1 MSNSKSSVSKSLKS
15 VSTFLTRA
23 QDNGKKIVLATGVFD
38 LLHDEHKAF
47 FEAAAKQGDMFI
59 VGVESDV
66 RVKELKGPD
75 RPKQAQGVRLAK
87 VLACAPVSAAF
98 ILPEDF
104 STEEHH
110 KELIA
115 LVRPAVLAVSE
126 KTPFIEKKQTILA
139 EFGGVV
145 KVVRKHNPEVST
157 TQKIKEAETTQQ
169 DREVAKPK
177 KKKEAVQ
184 PKK

>member
-1 MSNSKSSVSKSLKS
+1 MANSKSSVSKSLKS

-38 LLHDEHKAF
+38 LLHAEHKAF

-59 VGVESDV
+59 VGIESDV

-75 RPKQAQGVRLAK
+75 RPKQKQGVRLAK

-104 STEEHH
+104 STPEQHR
-110 KELIA
+110 ELIS
-115 LVRPAVLAVSE
+115 LIRPAILAVSE
-126 KTPFIEKKQTILA
+126 KTPFIEKKQAILA
-139 EFGGVV
+139 EFGGEV
-145 KVVRKHNPEVST
+145 KVVRAHNPEIST
-157 TQKIKEAETTQQ
+157 TQKIKAIQEK
-169 DREVAKPK
+169 VNNHK
-177 KKKEAVQ
+177 KG
-184 PKK
+184 